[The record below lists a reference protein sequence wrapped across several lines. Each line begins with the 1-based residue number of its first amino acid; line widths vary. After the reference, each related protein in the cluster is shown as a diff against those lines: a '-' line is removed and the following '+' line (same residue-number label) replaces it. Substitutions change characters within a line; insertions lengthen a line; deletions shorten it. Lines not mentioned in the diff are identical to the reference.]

1 MTPGSSQP
9 RRAARALPTVV
20 DPPAVF
26 AIAAAVIAIDGLNW
40 PIMARGVELIA
51 PLWLAAFRLGGA
63 ALLTGLIVARRRGLR
78 APTRDDRPIVLSLG
92 LVRLAYVTAAVF
104 VALRFVPPG
113 RSAILTYT
121 AVLWT
126 TPLAVLI
133 LHERLT
139 RSRAIG
145 LCLGC
150 AGIVFVLE
158 PWSLDLADGRTLIGL
173 GLLLSAAIAAAA
185 SAVHVRAHRWTSAQD
200 ELMPWLL
207 AVAAAPLCV
216 LAAIVEGPPTVAWT
230 TSTVAVVSYQVL
242 LGSIVALWG
251 SLVLIRS
258 VPAITSTLLL
268 MAVPVVGLATSVVLV
283 DEPATASLLVGL
295 LLILVGVGL
304 GVRSDRMPTDVAIA
318 P

>member
-1 MTPGSSQP
+1 V
-9 RRAARALPTVV
+9 AR
-20 DPPAVF
+20 PAVY

-40 PIMARGVELIA
+40 PLMARGVELIP
-51 PLWLAAFRLGGA
+51 PLWLAAFRMTGAAVVGGA
-63 ALLTGLIVARRRGLR
+63 IVAWRRGLR
-78 APTRDDRPIVLSLG
+78 APARGDRPIVLSLG

-121 AVLWT
+121 ATLWT
-126 TPLAVLI
+126 APLAVLI

-139 RSRAIG
+139 RWRGVG
-145 LCLGC
+145 LVLGL

-158 PWSLDLADGRTLIGL
+158 PWSLDLTDGRTVVGL
-173 GLLLSAAIAAAA
+173 GLLLSAAVAAAA
-185 SAVHVRAHRWTSAQD
+185 SAVHIRAHRWTSDQD

-207 AVAAAPLCV
+207 LVAAGPLCLV
-216 LAAIVEGPPTVAWT
+216 AALVDGAPMVRWTGTTAAIVA
-230 TSTVAVVSYQVL
+230 YQIL

-258 VPAITSTLLL
+258 VPAITATLLL
-268 MAVPVVGLATSVVLV
+268 MAVPVVGLGASIALV
-283 DEPATASLLVGL
+283 DEPATASLIVGL
-295 LLILVGVGL
+295 ALILAGVGL
-304 GVRSDRMPTDVAIA
+304 GVWSDHRREDGLAIA